1 MVKSGLSFGKA
12 QVKFRLKTGD
22 SYGRITMDRDL
33 LGCVKIVLRI
43 GGAAT

>member
-1 MVKSGLSFGKA
+1 MVKSRLGLCKE
-12 QVKFRLKTGD
+12 QIKFKLRTGD
-22 SYGRITMDRDL
+22 NYGRITMDRDL